1 MENVMAKHY
10 IGACK
15 DVEVRNNSS
24 SGGIF
29 TVLSNYVF
37 DNDGIVF
44 AATYD
49 QYDYSIKHIMINNAD
64 ELWKVRKS
72 KYVWSNFK
80 GIEIEMREQIAM
92 NRLVMFVGTPCQ
104 AAYIRNKYGFYKKL
118 FVVDLFCHGTAEPF
132 YFRDY
137 LELIDGKV
145 RKIDFRGQSKHE
157 RSNFQFVIT
166 SDNGILEESFE
177 ENIFTKAYAESLIMK
192 KSCFSCKLSENI
204 HVSDI
209 TLGDFEWPDRAQE
222 RNVRVLHPSIISV
235 NTEYGTKIFDNIKN
249 NLYISDIVT
258 EDEVAFYY
266 RSHSEKGAWGYN
278 IAEKEK
284 FEEDY
289 KKWGFKEAVYRNL
302 FQHEINYLEKIYKY
316 MQSFGIKNYY
326 LYGNGCMANRLHKL
340 ITELYPDCIFLGN
353 IVTNKKLDE
362 KSRVIAIDE
371 YDFEKKAVIVVAVS
385 KKYVKDICEEL
396 IRCGVKWYIYDEN
409 L

>member
-1 MENVMAKHY
+1 MAKHY

-49 QYDYSIKHIMINNAD
+49 QYDYSIKHIMITNAD

-278 IAEKEK
+278 IAEK
-284 FEEDY
+284 
-289 KKWGFKEAVYRNL
+289 V
-302 FQHEINYLEKIYKY
+302 
-316 MQSFGIKNYY
+316 
-326 LYGNGCMANRLHKL
+326 
-340 ITELYPDCIFLGN
+340 
-353 IVTNKKLDE
+353 
-362 KSRVIAIDE
+362 
-371 YDFEKKAVIVVAVS
+371 
-385 KKYVKDICEEL
+385 
-396 IRCGVKWYIYDEN
+396 
-409 L
+409 